1 MLERARAAAQRLTR
15 RQRSGPAA
23 RRRGDGAPADAHTIQ
38 AHFASLIEVQRALIS
53 SHNHTMCHV
62 VSQCCYGL
70 VLPNI
75 SKIILQRPT
84 HGGPPQAGLTVPSAH
99 CCHQQSVI
107 WHSRIKEI

>member
-53 SHNHTMCHV
+53 T
-62 VSQCCYGL
+62 
-70 VLPNI
+70 
-75 SKIILQRPT
+75 PT
-84 HGGPPQAGLTVPSAH
+84 HFYVPCGQPVLLWIGPAKHQRDQFCNAPRAEAH
-99 CCHQQSVI
+99 HKQV
-107 WHSRIKEI
+107 